1 VWNVPH
7 RQKPLGALVRA
18 GLGEGG
24 GQGMRRLLAS
34 PLPLW
39 TPIGISLRK
48 GQTEASFGDHGRK
61 HVCIESITFN
71 VMLSHMKLTGG
82 GGMASYDMTD
92 DRGAL
97 MPIGYGCY
105 TNRENPE
112 KSRSRFFL
120 HGAAADSV
128 ELRAAWPAYFQ
139 LLHR

>member
-1 VWNVPH
+1 MDTY
-7 RQKPLGALVRA
+7 R
-18 GLGEGG
+18 
-24 GQGMRRLLAS
+24 
-34 PLPLW
+34 
-39 TPIGISLRK
+39 SLRK
-48 GQTEASFGDHGRK
+48 GQTEASFGDNGRE
-61 HVCIESITFN
+61 HVGIESITFN

-112 KSRSRFFL
+112 KSRSGFFL
-120 HGAAADSV
+120 HGAAADSYLSWV